1 MNIFA
6 LRSNGLASSAYKNLS
21 KSQFNL
27 QTTLE
32 RLSSGLRIN
41 KASDD
46 SAGSAI
52 STRMSNQIQSMK
64 QANENAQQANNLI
77 QTAESGLN
85 DISGM
90 LSRMRELAVQASTD
104 TLNNTDRASIDLEY
118 QALKNEVT
126 RIANVTQY
134 NEMDILN
141 GTDYRNQVDADNS
154 TADDVAGV
162 SINNLSNDIR
172 KGVYTLSDEVIS
184 VSGQA
189 SISNLS
195 GANIGYDAS
204 TQPGNYTL
212 NATVT
217 TVSADYALQFDG
229 NDYVNIPAMVAP
241 GGNDARTLTAWIKLD
256 NTSTAWPGKTIAGWG
271 NDASNQLMDIHILN
285 GVLGWHHHGGNQLMG
300 SVPINPDTWYQVAA
314 TYDGTTQ
321 RFYVNGNFDA
331 SAVRDLNTG
340 SGNVKIGKQPD
351 WSGAYFKGEID
362 EVGIWDKALTAT
374 EISALYNSGSGLD
387 ASSVSPS
394 NLQGYWKFNEG
405 SGNTA
410 TDLSNNGNHGTL
422 NGPTRVSGIGGS
434 TSTTHTLAVTDGT
447 TTSEIAYDPSNSNPQ
462 IVDFSDQGLGIEVDI
477 SDAPAMTSAL
487 LSSSKTFTVP
497 ETRRLTI
504 TDENDVQQSL
514 QYQVGNGT
522 SLDFSEL
529 GIELDIAGSYS
540 GGLNGTQI
548 EISPNR
554 DLQVGADNDANYQLQ
569 LGISSITANGLRI
582 DGSQV
587 VDIDQARAAI
597 TSLDHATDM
606 VNQERSY
613 LGSMQNR
620 LAFTMSNLISQTQN
634 IEASRSS
641 IEDADFAAEAADLA
655 KNQILAQSATA
666 MLAQASAISQNV
678 LGLLS

>member
-1 MNIFA
+1 MSIFA

-52 STRMSNQIQSMK
+52 STRMSNQIQGMK

-77 QTAESGLN
+77 QTAENGLN
-85 DISGM
+85 DVSDM
-90 LSRMRELAVQASTD
+90 LSRMRELAVQAATD
-104 TLNNTDRASIDLEY
+104 TLNNTDRTSIDLGY
-118 QALKNEVT
+118 QALKNEIT

-204 TQPGNYTL
+204 AQPGNYTL

-217 TVSADYALQFDG
+217 TVNADYALQFDG

-321 RFYVNGNFDA
+321 RFYVNGNLDA

-351 WSGAYFKGEID
+351 WSGAYFKGAID

-410 TDLSNNGNHGTL
+410 TDLSGKGNDGTL
-422 NGPTRVSGIGGS
+422 INGPTRIVS
-434 TSTTHTLAVTDGT
+434 TPASTTHTLAVTDVTDGT
-447 TTSEIAYDPSNSNPQ
+447 TTSEIAYDPSNPQ

-487 LSSSKTFTVP
+487 LSSSKTFTIP

-504 TDENDVQQSL
+504 TDENGVQQSL
-514 QYQVGNGT
+514 QYQVGDA
-522 SLDFSEL
+522 LDFSEF

-540 GGLNGTQI
+540 GGLDGTQV

-554 DLQVGADNDANYQLQ
+554 DLQIGADNDANHQLQ
-569 LGISSITANGLRI
+569 LGISSVTANGLRI

-587 VDIDQARAAI
+587 VGIDQARAAI

-620 LAFTMSNLISQTQN
+620 LAFTMSNLTSQTQN

-641 IEDADFAAEAADLA
+641 IQDTDFAADAADLA
-655 KNQILAQSATA
+655 KSQILAQSATA
-666 MLAQASAISQNV
+666 MLAQASAISQNI
-678 LGLLS
+678 LGLLR

>member
-1 MNIFA
+1 
-6 LRSNGLASSAYKNLS
+6 
-21 KSQFNL
+21 
-27 QTTLE
+27 
-32 RLSSGLRIN
+32 
-41 KASDD
+41 
-46 SAGSAI
+46 
-52 STRMSNQIQSMK
+52 
-64 QANENAQQANNLI
+64 
-77 QTAESGLN
+77 
-85 DISGM
+85 
-90 LSRMRELAVQASTD
+90 
-104 TLNNTDRASIDLEY
+104 
-118 QALKNEVT
+118 
-126 RIANVTQY
+126 
-134 NEMDILN
+134 
-141 GTDYRNQVDADNS
+141 
-154 TADDVAGV
+154 
-162 SINNLSNDIR
+162 
-172 KGVYTLSDEVIS
+172 
-184 VSGQA
+184 
-189 SISNLS
+189 
-195 GANIGYDAS
+195 
-204 TQPGNYTL
+204 
-212 NATVT
+212 
-217 TVSADYALQFDG
+217 
-229 NDYVNIPAMVAP
+229 
-241 GGNDARTLTAWIKLD
+241 
-256 NTSTAWPGKTIAGWG
+256 
-271 NDASNQLMDIHILN
+271 
-285 GVLGWHHHGGNQLMG
+285 MG

-434 TSTTHTLAVTDGT
+434 TSTTHTLAVTDVTDGT
-447 TTSEIAYDPSNSNPQ
+447 TTSEIAYDPSNPQ

-487 LSSSKTFTVP
+487 LSSSKTFTIP

-504 TDENDVQQSL
+504 TDENGVQQSL
-514 QYQVGNGT
+514 QYQVGDA
-522 SLDFSEL
+522 LDFSEF

-540 GGLNGTQI
+540 GGLDGTQV

-554 DLQVGADNDANYQLQ
+554 DLQIGADNDANHQLQ
-569 LGISSITANGLRI
+569 LGISSVTANGLKI